1 MDALIWICLTALAIA
16 LPLYYPRWNLQ
27 RALKRPL
34 PPASLQVLRRNIAV
48 YDRMPAELQQQLQR
62 LVLQFLHQKKFVGCA
77 GLEVDDEMA
86 VTIAG
91 QACML
96 LLNRPSKVYPSLH
109 TILLYPSAFVA
120 QRHDVGPGGV
130 LTPIRKTMLGE
141 SWSDGRV
148 VLSWD
153 DVQAGA
159 NDWSDGHNV
168 VLHEFAHQLD
178 SESGASNGAPY
189 LGNTASYRSWATV
202 LSRDFES
209 LRFQAVHRMQ
219 SVMDHYGATNPAEF
233 FAVATETY
241 FEKPHQM
248 AESHAEL
255 YAEFRKYYRVDPRD
269 WQDAPPP
276 PPPEIP
282 AGFVNYAPMW

>member
-168 VLHEFAHQLD
+168 VLRE
-178 SESGASNGAPY
+178 
-189 LGNTASYRSWATV
+189 
-202 LSRDFES
+202 FES

-233 FAVATETY
+233 VAVATETY